1 MKLTVQVAA
10 MPFQMQLP
18 DGREQSVAGA
28 DYTVGAWQGARPFT
42 IEKPMFYEYWLYPK
56 PCGKGDQAE
65 N

>member
-1 MKLTVQVAA
+1 